1 MTTPPF
7 SDEVLVAARAQAM
20 DLDLPPACIAGVIA
34 NTRLLQ
40 NYAALVRDFPLPDT
54 CEPAGDYTP

>member
-1 MTTPPF
+1 M
-7 SDEVLVAARAQAM
+7 
-20 DLDLPPACIAGVIA
+20 
-34 NTRLLQ
+34 LQ

>member
-7 SDEVLVAARAQAM
+7 SDEVLVAARAQAIE
-20 DLDLPPACIAGVIA
+20 LDLPPTCIAGVIA
-34 NTRLLQ
+34 NTRVLQ

>member
-20 DLDLPPACIAGVIA
+20 DLDLPPACIAGVIV

>member
-1 MTTPPF
+1 MTSPPF

-20 DLDLPPACIAGVIA
+20 ELALPPACVAGVIA
-34 NTRLLQ
+34 NTRVLQ
-40 NYAALVRDFPLPDT
+40 NYASLIRDFPLPDT

>member
-7 SDEVLVAARAQAM
+7 SDEVLVAARAQAIE
-20 DLDLPPACIAGVIA
+20 LDLPPACIAGVIA
-34 NTRLLQ
+34 NTRVLQ

>member
-7 SDEVLVAARAQAM
+7 SDEVLVAARAAAM
-20 DLDLPPACIAGVIA
+20 DIELPPACIPGVIS

-40 NYAALVRDFPLPDT
+40 KYASLIRDFPLPDT
-54 CEPAGDYTP
+54 CEPAGEYTP

>member
-7 SDEVLVAARAQAM
+7 SDEVLVTARAQSMELA
-20 DLDLPPACIAGVIA
+20 LPAACVAGVIA
-34 NTRLLQ
+34 NTRVLQ
-40 NYAALVRDFPLPDT
+40 NYAALVRDFSLPDT

>member
-1 MTTPPF
+1 MTSPPF
-7 SDEVLVAARAQAM
+7 SDEVLVAARATAIE
-20 DLDLPPACIAGVIA
+20 LDLPPACLPGVVA

-40 NYAALVRDFPLPDT
+40 NYAALVTDFTLPDT

>member
-20 DLDLPPACIAGVIA
+20 ELDLPPACIAGVIA
-34 NTRLLQ
+34 NTHVLQ
-40 NYAALVRDFPLPDT
+40 NYEALVRDFPLPDT

>member
-1 MTTPPF
+1 MTSPPF
-7 SDEVLVAARAQAM
+7 SDEVLVAARAAAM
-20 DLDLPPACIAGVIA
+20 ELELPPPCVAGVIN

-40 NYAALVRDFPLPDT
+40 NYAALIRDFPLPDT